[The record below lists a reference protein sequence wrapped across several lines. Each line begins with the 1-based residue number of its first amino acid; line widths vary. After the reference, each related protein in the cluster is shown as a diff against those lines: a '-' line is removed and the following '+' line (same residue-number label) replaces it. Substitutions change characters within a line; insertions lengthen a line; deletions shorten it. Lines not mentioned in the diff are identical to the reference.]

1 MENNTMNTTMEA
13 TTKKVSYRQ
22 DFIRMCSTIIEN
34 EDMVIGS
41 LGLDI
46 EEFNKFKA
54 YFDTQINKTK
64 TIDKGEYKPTEKA
77 HTILEVLIAYS
88 DDFITGKVIAEN
100 SNGELK
106 ANGVSGSIRALITN
120 GMVEATSDSPKK
132 YRITQKG
139 IDLLG

>member
-120 GMVEATSDSPKK
+120 GMVEATGDSPKK